1 MRKVKQKGQEVN
13 VGKVLSHITTKYI
26 TEVNNLIRAAAFV
39 VGRSLGIKKGRT
51 KGAPKEPPCKQK
63 QKKQIDERRKDI
75 SRLNCILRK
84 EPVKWRV
91 QVTLDH
97 KHKTK
102 EKGFQDFLEELKQR
116 VTAKAA
122 KRRRYE
128 NRVKQFWQN
137 RLFDSDQTR
146 LFEELDGKLEEKTP
160 HQAPMKV

>member
-1 MRKVKQKGQEVN
+1 ME
-13 VGKVLSHITTKYI
+13 
-26 TEVNNLIRAAAFV
+26 
-39 VGRSLGIKKGRT
+39 
-51 KGAPKEPPCKQK
+51 EPPWKQR
-63 QKKQIDERRKDI
+63 QKKQIDERRRDI

-84 EPVKWRV
+84 EPIKRRV

-97 KHKTK
+97 KYKTK
-102 EKGFQDFLEELKQR
+102 EKGFQVFLEELKQR